1 MTEETNQQPGRKRV
15 FISYSWSSSDWTL
28 TFAKK
33 LISEY
38 GIDVIIDRWNLKD
51 GEDLV
56 KFMEREV
63 NDPSIDKVLMICD
76 KQYMEKA
83 NKRTHGAGTEAQILS
98 PAIYKDQ
105 EPTKFIPIVI
115 NLDATGEPY
124 LPAFLASRLY
134 VDFSN
139 PVQEV
144 ANYQHLIKTIY
155 DRGDIAKP
163 DLGPVPTKIIND
175 QDSDYPLRNSALTI
189 QSNIDHP
196 RLIVHTFQKDYLDR
210 LYDSLTK
217 CTSDLGDTYN
227 VKQADT
233 LCRSAIA
240 QFDDNEKTFQDCLDA
255 YITAEPKDLDA
266 LAQYFNN
273 LYVFIDQDG
282 LAYDPIRFLLNE
294 QFLMTVSTL
303 IQQREW
309 KLMHYLLNYNY
320 RDSRQKKEFT
330 CMSPYV
336 QSLNYNFMSSWQP
349 IPSAMLMAKRNEE
362 NLSALLS
369 ADVVLTYVSHL
380 MHDYHSEPYQHD
392 WFPQLQKRTAW
403 PQIPLISLLDNLDLS
418 ENMDAICIVTGL
430 DWNFI
435 IASDTFNK
443 PVPGQPGS
451 TNNILPAM
459 KDYSK
464 SVGGLQ

>member
-1 MTEETNQQPGRKRV
+1 MTEDTNEQPGRKRV
-15 FISYSWSSSDWTL
+15 FISYSWSSNDWTL
-28 TFAKK
+28 TFAQK
-33 LISEY
+33 LRAEY

-124 LPAFLASRLY
+124 LPTFLTSRLY

-144 ANYQHLIKTIY
+144 ANYHHLIKTIY

-175 QDSDYPLRNSALTI
+175 QDSDYPLRNSVLTI
-189 QSNIDHP
+189 QGNIERP
-196 RLIVHTFQKDYLDR
+196 RLIVHTFQKDYLNR
-210 LYDSLTK
+210 LYASLTK
-217 CTSDLGDTYN
+217 CTSDLEDSYSN
-227 VKQADT
+227 QQIDHE
-233 LCRSAIA
+233 CRSAIA
-240 QFDDNEKTFQDCLDA
+240 KFDDNEKSFQDCLDT
-255 YITAEPKDLDA
+255 YIAAEPKDLDA
-266 LAQYFNN
+266 LAQYFNK
-273 LYVFIDQDG
+273 LYTFVARNG
-282 LAYDPIRFLLNE
+282 LDCDPIRFLLNE
-294 QFLMTVSTL
+294 QFLMTVATL
-303 IQQREW
+303 IQQRSW

-320 RDSRQKKEFT
+320 RESTQKRDFT
-330 CMSPYV
+330 CMLPYV
-336 QSLNYNFMSSWQP
+336 KSLNYNFVDSLQP
-349 IPSAMLMAKRNEE
+349 IPSAMLMAKRNKED
-362 NLSALLS
+362 LSALLS

-380 MHDYHSEPYQHD
+380 MHEYHSEPYQYD

-403 PQIPLISLLDNLDLS
+403 PQIPLISLLDNLGLS
-418 ENMDAICIVTGL
+418 ENMDAICIVTGF

-435 IASDTFNK
+435 VASDTFNK

-451 TNNILPAM
+451 TNTILPAM

-464 SVGGLQ
+464 SVGGL